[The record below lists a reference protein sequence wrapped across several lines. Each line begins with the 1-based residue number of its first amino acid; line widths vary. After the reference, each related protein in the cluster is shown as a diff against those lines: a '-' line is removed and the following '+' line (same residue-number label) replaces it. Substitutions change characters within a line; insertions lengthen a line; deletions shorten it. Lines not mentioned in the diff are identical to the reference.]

1 MIVFA
6 CDSFFFFAKVAGPLV
21 LQYFCEIFDGL
32 CKLAA
37 DPEKGVQDGALLL
50 NKLLQDVVRE
60 CDVFDLER
68 FVPLLERRIYH
79 PGPAVRQ
86 FLIGWVRLLDSV
98 PNLDMLHY
106 LPNILDGMLHMLG
119 DRHAE
124 IAREVGSTLSGFLG
138 EIKARADTP
147 VVEFGT
153 LTTILVRHCGDE
165 GNGSQDEYTHYVA
178 LGWLHQFVVSG
189 CDRLLPFSSQLLSA
203 ILPSMSHDVD
213 EIRDTAILANEE
225 LLRLISST
233 KAAVPIDKMLEK
245 IMMQF
250 LNPNVE
256 SRLAALNWV
265 RILHQKDAS
274 ALAPFFAD
282 LFPALIKKIGDPSEK
297 VVSFS
302 LEVMAMI
309 SQRED
314 YFSRLVTSLVDM
326 FAADQGLQSARGA
339 LIIRQLSLFI
349 DPAQIFT
356 AIARILVAHENLT
369 FCASMVQT
377 LSVILLTARELQ
389 HLRDRLRSFH
399 SSKSPDPV
407 IAAFFVVLYEAFC
420 HNAVATVSLCL
431 LCELYEHATT
441 LLVIIGGMDMTVEFL
456 CELDKLVQ
464 LIESPVFASMRLQLL
479 EPVKYPFLFRSLY
492 ALLMILPQSAAFVT
506 LHRRLSC
513 VSSGPLQ
520 QHVLQQQQQQ
530 LNESSRSVLQDAEL
544 TSKFQ
549 DVQQRHERRRAEQ
562 RLSSERKTLNDQ
574 TRQGRKLMDS
584 LKKKQAVL

>member
-1 MIVFA
+1 VFFVFVETY
-6 CDSFFFFAKVAGPLV
+6 SNHVRVAGPLV

-86 FLIGWVRLLDSV
+86 FLIGWVRVLDSV
-98 PNLDMLHY
+98 PNLDMLQY
-106 LPNILDGMLHMLG
+106 LPNILDGLLQMLG
-119 DRHAE
+119 DRHPE

-138 EIKARADTP
+138 EIKARAATP
-147 VVEFGT
+147 LVEFGT
-153 LTTILVRHCGDE
+153 LTSILVKHCGDDIAQQQQQQTSSSPPQQQLHQQQQQQQQQQPQQQ
-165 GNGSQDEYTHYVA
+165 GSVLHDEYTHYVA

-189 CDRLLPFSSQLLSA
+189 CDRLLPYSAQLLSA

-213 EIRDTAILANEE
+213 EIRDTAVLANEE
-225 LLRLISST
+225 LLRLIGST
-233 KAAVPIDKMLEK
+233 KAPVPIERMLEK
-245 IMMQF
+245 IMGQF
-250 LNPNVE
+250 GNPNVE

-265 RILHQKDAS
+265 RILHQKDA
-274 ALAPFFAD
+274 AELAPFFAD

-309 SQRED
+309 SQREE
-314 YFSRLVTSLVDM
+314 YFSRLVSSLVDM

-349 DPAQIFT
+349 DPTQIFT
-356 AIARILVAHENLT
+356 AIARVLQSHENLS

-389 HLRDRLRSFH
+389 PLRDRLRSFRRGE
-399 SSKSPDPV
+399 SADLV
-407 IAAFFVVLYEAFC
+407 IATFFVTLYEAFC

-441 LLVIIGGMDMTVEFL
+441 LLVIIGGMDMTVDFL

-479 EPVKYPFLFRSLY
+479 V
-492 ALLMILPQSAAFVT
+492 
-506 LHRRLSC
+506 
-513 VSSGPLQ
+513 
-520 QHVLQQQQQQ
+520 
-530 LNESSRSVLQDAEL
+530 
-544 TSKFQ
+544 
-549 DVQQRHERRRAEQ
+549 
-562 RLSSERKTLNDQ
+562 
-574 TRQGRKLMDS
+574 
-584 LKKKQAVL
+584 

>member
-1 MIVFA
+1 M
-6 CDSFFFFAKVAGPLV
+6 V

-86 FLIGWVRLLDSV
+86 FLVGWVRLLDSV

-119 DRHAE
+119 DRHPE

-153 LTTILVRHCGDE
+153 LTTILVKHCGEE
-165 GNGSQDEYTHYVA
+165 GNQDEYTHYVA

-265 RILHQKDAS
+265 RILHQKDSA

-326 FAADQGLQSARGA
+326 FAADEGLQSARGA

-349 DPAQIFT
+349 DPTQIFT
-356 AIARILVAHENLT
+356 AIAKILQGHNNLS

-389 HLRDRLRSFH
+389 QLRDKLRSFH
-399 SSKSPDPV
+399 NSKTPDPV
-407 IAAFFVVLYEAFC
+407 IVGFFVTLYEAFC

-431 LCELYEHATT
+431 LCELYEHATN

-479 EPVKYPFLFRSLY
+479 EPQRYPFLFRSLY

-520 QHVLQQQQQQ
+520 HQVLQQQSQSGHQQEH
-530 LNESSRSVLQDAEL
+530 LSKPVLMVADL

-549 DVQQRHERRRAEQ
+549 EIQLQHTKHREAQ
-562 RLSSERKTLNDQ
+562 RLSSDRKIMNEQ
-574 TRQGRKLMDS
+574 TRQGRKLLDS
-584 LKKKQAVL
+584 LKKKQAIL

>member
-1 MIVFA
+1 M
-6 CDSFFFFAKVAGPLV
+6 
-21 LQYFCEIFDGL
+21 
-32 CKLAA
+32 
-37 DPEKGVQDGALLL
+37 QDGALLL

-86 FLIGWVRLLDSV
+86 FLIGWVRVLDSV
-98 PNLDMLHY
+98 PNLDMLQY
-106 LPNILDGMLHMLG
+106 LPNILDGLLQMLG
-119 DRHAE
+119 DRHPE
-124 IAREVGSTLSGFLG
+124 IAREVGATLSGFLG
-138 EIKARADTP
+138 EIKARASTP
-147 VVEFGT
+147 LVEFGT
-153 LTTILVRHCGDE
+153 LTSILVKHCGEDSPLQQQTSPSSSSPPPPQQQ
-165 GNGSQDEYTHYVA
+165 GTPQQQQHDEYTHYVA

-189 CDRLLPFSSQLLSA
+189 CDRLLPYSAQLLSA

-213 EIRDTAILANEE
+213 EIRDTAVLANEE
-225 LLRLISST
+225 LLRLIGST
-233 KAAVPIDKMLEK
+233 KAPVPIERMLEK
-245 IMMQF
+245 IMGQF
-250 LNPNVE
+250 SNPNVE

-265 RILHQKDAS
+265 RILHQKDA
-274 ALAPFFAD
+274 AELAPFFAD

-309 SQRED
+309 SRREE
-314 YFSRLVTSLVDM
+314 YFSRLVSSLVDM

-349 DPAQIFT
+349 DPTQIFT
-356 AIARILVAHENLT
+356 AIARVLQSHENLS

-389 HLRDRLRSFH
+389 PLRDRLRTFRRAESA
-399 SSKSPDPV
+399 DPV
-407 IAAFFVVLYEAFC
+407 IAAFFVTLYEAFC

-441 LLVIIGGMDMTVEFL
+441 LLVIIGGMDMTVDFL

-479 EPVKYPFLFRSLY
+479 VTEQKTNSINHSFFCCFQGTSQISVSVSFSVRTANDIAAVCGLCDSAS
-492 ALLMILPQSAAFVT
+492 ALVVCSIESSAPAAATAKLGREQGRVDSCGGADGQVSGSAAA
-506 LHRRLSC
+506 
-513 VSSGPLQ
+513 SSDASRGPAHSQ
-520 QHVLQQQQQQ
+520 RAPNNGRTNAADEKTARQHQ
-530 LNESSRSVLQDAEL
+530 EEDE
-544 TSKFQ
+544 
-549 DVQQRHERRRAEQ
+549 HY
-562 RLSSERKTLNDQ
+562 
-574 TRQGRKLMDS
+574 
-584 LKKKQAVL
+584 LK